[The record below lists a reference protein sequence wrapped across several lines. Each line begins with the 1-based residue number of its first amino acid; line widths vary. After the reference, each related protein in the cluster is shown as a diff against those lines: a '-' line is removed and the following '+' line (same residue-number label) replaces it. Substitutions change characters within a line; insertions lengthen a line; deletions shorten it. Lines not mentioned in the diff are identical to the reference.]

1 MDFKQF
7 TDKTLKDIEIK
18 ATELFDRNF
27 EQQCFF
33 GSKWKQNQV

>member
-18 ATELFDRNF
+18 ATEMFDKNF
-27 EQQCFF
+27 QNSGFF
-33 GSKWKQNQV
+33 GKK